1 MLHGLYLA
9 LLGIAVGLVL
19 GILVTTNLEA
29 FMRVLDTA
37 FGWTLFDPDVYY
49 IGGLP
54 AELQWRD
61 VTYILMGS
69 LVLSLI
75 AAVYPAHRA
84 SKISPVLALD
94 GSEAA

>member
-19 GILVTTNLEA
+19 GLVVTTNLEA
-29 FMRVLDTA
+29 FMRVLDTV

-54 AELQWRD
+54 MTCSG
-61 VTYILMGS
+61 VTLPTS
-69 LVLSLI
+69 
-75 AAVYPAHRA
+75 
-84 SKISPVLALD
+84 
-94 GSEAA
+94 